1 VSSSTSDP
9 EPGLGA
15 RTTRD
20 SLLERL
26 RRALHG
32 GAIRPAILGLR
43 EGVRRARGSLAARPA
58 ILSLPGRLWRVV
70 RWTTEGLALHEAGL
84 RAAAL
89 AYQGLFSLFPLL
101 LFLIFIGSQLLIS
114 IDVRARLDSFLLQ
127 AIPTAD
133 GFDFLQR
140 IIDQTISL
148 RGSLGL
154 LGLLGLLWSSSA
166 LFTNLSASLNVIWG
180 SPRRSAWRN
189 RLLAVLAVLILGTL
203 FLLAIVL
210 SALPALPFLNGD
222 HPLLRALDLGVGVGV
237 EVLLFWLV
245 YRWLPTA
252 RVRTLATLPGAVLA
266 GALWEAAQWAFRW
279 YLTSG
284 LTDYGAVYG
293 TLASVI
299 ALILWAYL
307 TGLILFLGA
316 EFSAALQR
324 EFWPEAAPV
333 ARSPGV

>member
-1 VSSSTSDP
+1 MAAA
-9 EPGLGA
+9 EPTL
-15 RTTRD
+15 TR
-20 SLLERL
+20 
-26 RRALHG
+26 
-32 GAIRPAILGLR
+32 
-43 EGVRRARGSLAARPA
+43 
-58 ILSLPGRLWRVV
+58 LPRRLWRVI
-70 RWTTEGLALHEAGL
+70 RGTAKGMAEHEAGL

-101 LFLIFIGSQLLIS
+101 LFLTFIASQVLTS
-114 IDVRARLDSFLLQ
+114 IDVRGRLDSFLLQ

-133 GFDFLQR
+133 GFDFLER
-140 IIDQTISL
+140 IIDQTIDL

-154 LGLLGLLWSSSA
+154 IGLLGLLWTASA
-166 LFTNLSASLNVIWG
+166 LFTNLSTSLNVIWG
-180 SPRRSAWRN
+180 SPHRSIWRR
-189 RLLAVLAVLILGTL
+189 RLLAVAAVLVLGTL

-222 HPLLRALDLGVGVGV
+222 HPLLRALDLGVGVAV

-245 YRWLPTA
+245 YRWLSTA
-252 RVRTLATLPGAVLA
+252 PVRSLAVLAGAVLA
-266 GALWEAAQWAFRW
+266 GLLWEAAQGAFRW

-284 LTDYGAVYG
+284 LTNYGAVYG

-307 TGLILFLGA
+307 TGLILYLGA

-324 EFWPEAAPV
+324 EFWPAK
-333 ARSPGV
+333 